1 MSISFTQ
8 ISLKIFQN
16 EEDWDDPYESPL
28 QRPSEIRPLTLA
40 SVLTGKK
47 VEKVDLGS
55 ASSRK
60 GAGEEAATS
69 SQAANHDDK
78 ALTGAIIKTVT
89 NFEIIFLIS

>member
-1 MSISFTQ
+1 M
-8 ISLKIFQN
+8 
-16 EEDWDDPYESPL
+16 

-60 GAGEEAATS
+60 GAGEEATS